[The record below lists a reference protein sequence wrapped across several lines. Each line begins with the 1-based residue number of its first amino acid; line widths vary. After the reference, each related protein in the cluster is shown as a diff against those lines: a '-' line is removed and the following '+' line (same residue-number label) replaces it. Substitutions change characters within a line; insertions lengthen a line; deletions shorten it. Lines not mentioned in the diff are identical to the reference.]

1 VVVDGSGDYVAGR
14 FDGTRFEAETPRL
27 KGDWGPNFYA
37 TMTFDGL
44 PAADGR
50 RIQMAWMR
58 GGEYPDM
65 PFNQQI
71 TFPCEL
77 TLRTFPDGVRMCRYP
92 IREIERLHAGGL
104 AMSDRLL
111 APEENALVAFQGGV
125 CDIDAEFDLSRSD
138 CEEIV
143 FDLRGSRVAYDV
155 AGRQLASCGS
165 RAELAPRS
173 GRLHLRILVD
183 RMSVECF
190 GNQGEVSITS
200 VARAQESQTPWALH
214 ARGGHAHLASLAAHE
229 VRSIWL

>member
-1 VVVDGSGDYVAGR
+1 
-14 FDGTRFEAETPRL
+14 
-27 KGDWGPNFYA
+27 
-37 TMTFDGL
+37 MTFDGL
-44 PAADGR
+44 PAEDGR

-77 TLRTFPDGVRMCRYP
+77 TLRTLPEGIRMCRYP

-104 AMSDRLL
+104 TLSDRLL
-111 APEENALVAFQGGV
+111 GPGENALADFQGDG
-125 CDIDAEFDLSRSD
+125 CDLTAEFDLSQSD

-143 FDLRGSRVAYDV
+143 FDLRGNRVSYDV

-173 GRLHLRILVD
+173 GRLQLRILVD

-200 VARAQESQTPWALH
+200 VARAQESLTPWSLR
-214 ARGGHAHLASLAAHE
+214 ARGGHAHIASLAVHE
-229 VRSIWL
+229 VKSIWP